1 MASFDRI
8 KHPEEGVLREEHRG
22 TVQKTLAAFNASA
35 VRVGSA
41 QKSMKSLFS
50 NFSKRHL
57 SSHSCENC
65 NDWSCSC
72 ELEELM

>member
-57 SSHSCENC
+57 SYQPKTPILAF
-65 NDWSCSC
+65 
-72 ELEELM
+72 LEIAKYVPLG